1 MRGDGAGCS
10 FESIARSRSPISAR
24 IAALMSELRLRA
36 FCMKSTPQ
44 VVALPQRK
52 YAGAGDSFRA
62 KAQSELRMGRPSVGG
77 EGRKRTIILRREPY

>member
-24 IAALMSELRLRA
+24 IAALISELRLRA

-44 VVALPQRK
+44 VVAPPQRK

-62 KAQSELRMGRPSVGG
+62 KVQ
-77 EGRKRTIILRREPY
+77 K